1 MATDNL
7 METLDSHGNL
17 TPAGDPVAPTDL
29 TLSSMTITQLKHKLL
44 GKLPGV
50 SKKKRSRPGKNKR
63 LLIRAMLS
71 QKVDEAQVAGAA
83 IFQPSTNDIHL
94 QDLSEDEAQVISPAT
109 SSSRDGGPGP
119 TNEEHDTMSF
129 EYIQQRFAQL
139 NQGHLGGM
147 AVRHQVQLTQVQADK
162 TRSRPTKSRRA
173 LSKVT
178 SPSSPPR
185 SLPPL
190 HLTPCAH
197 ALLQQAT
204 ANSISHGGDL

>member
-83 IFQPSTNDIHL
+83 IF
-94 QDLSEDEAQVISPAT
+94 
-109 SSSRDGGPGP
+109 
-119 TNEEHDTMSF
+119 
-129 EYIQQRFAQL
+129 
-139 NQGHLGGM
+139 
-147 AVRHQVQLTQVQADK
+147 
-162 TRSRPTKSRRA
+162 
-173 LSKVT
+173 
-178 SPSSPPR
+178 
-185 SLPPL
+185 
-190 HLTPCAH
+190 
-197 ALLQQAT
+197 
-204 ANSISHGGDL
+204 